1 MIKEMK
7 KRELEKIWSNEI
19 KRWFPD
25 AQAVLF
31 IYGEVSAEERK
42 EIIEDV
48 QKMQEQRECKG
59 RGRIKLII
67 SF

>member
-1 MIKEMK
+1 MKEMK
-7 KRELEKIWSNEI
+7 KRKPEKFCSNEI

-42 EIIEDV
+42 EIIDDV